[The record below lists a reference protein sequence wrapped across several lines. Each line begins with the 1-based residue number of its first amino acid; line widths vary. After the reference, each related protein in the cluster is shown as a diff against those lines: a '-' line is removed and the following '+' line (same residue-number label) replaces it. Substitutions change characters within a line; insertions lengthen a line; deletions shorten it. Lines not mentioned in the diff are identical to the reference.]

1 MMHHDWTCLNDSFLT
16 ATPLIKGEHARPH
29 DLASISSPTSSAL
42 APVATD
48 QSREA
53 AIGYILTDC
62 FISLGQGVNDGKTID
77 QTAVVWLHDRYRA
90 KFLRAMQLFGN
101 TWLRDRLRVKGV
113 SRMLGERAVYYAGDK
128 PAVDLAS
135 VMQASA
141 DVEKYCRVHAAR
153 RYRSLDPT
161 DAATPVRH
169 AGYWCEPN
177 PD

>member
-1 MMHHDWTCLNDSFLT
+1 MMHHDWTQLNHSFPA
-16 ATPLIKGEHARPH
+16 ATPVFIGDHARPH
-29 DLASISSPTSSAL
+29 ELASISSPTSSVL
-42 APVATD
+42 AHPATD

-62 FISLGQGVNDGKTID
+62 FISLGQGVKDGKTID
-77 QTAVVWLHDRYRA
+77 QTAVVWLHDRYHA
-90 KFLRAMQLFGN
+90 KFLHTMKLFGN

-128 PAVDLAS
+128 PTIDLAS
-135 VMQASA
+135 VMQASK

-153 RYRSLDPT
+153 RYRAIEPT
-161 DAATPVRH
+161 DGTPAVRH